1 MTVANVNCRPVV
13 CIVVVVGVG
22 VPVIS
27 TNLVPTTGDN
37 VIANADAINSMIQ
50 IIPLLLVVAVII
62 GIIGMFLYS
71 RKN

>member
-1 MTVANVNCRPVV
+1 M
-13 CIVVVVGVG
+13 
-22 VPVIS
+22 PVIA

-71 RKN
+71 RKA